1 MRPPVLRA
9 LLAAVVLLAACR
21 GCSGNAPAPGAQGSG
36 STRSAGQAVTVTM
49 AYGSEK
55 RTWLEPSPDGAIV
68 RNLLSMWT
76 RIIPRTP

>member
-1 MRPPVLRA
+1 
-9 LLAAVVLLAACR
+9 
-21 GCSGNAPAPGAQGSG
+21 
-36 STRSAGQAVTVTM
+36 M
-49 AYGSEK
+49 AYGREK